1 MNKLFTLLAFLNG
14 DVYVQGRHMTFGQCV
29 DRKIHEVNAVAL
41 VADSGHI
48 FDYEFRCVY
57 DDSPL
62 VPIIHQPRTVKEH

>member
-1 MNKLFTLLAFLNG
+1 
-14 DVYVQGRHMTFGQCV
+14 MTFGQCV
-29 DRKIHEVNAVAL
+29 DRKIHEINAVAL

-62 VPIIHQPRTVKEH
+62 VPIIHQPHTVKEH